1 MLIKDLNFKKLII
14 EYELEA
20 IILHGLY
27 YIPSFK
33 SWILR
38 AIIFEFPRDNDIQ
51 ARARVD
57 PVRLKNR
64 DDPQVKLRL
73 ALDIANIVLQLI
85 LGIFRL
91 IFAYKTDTG
100 KALYFFFLNFTI
112 LAIVIL
118 AHLFYFNFYRKH
130 QYDLDDFAYFRNIYS
145 NGGISKRLM
154 IIGFLLHAYQTLFS
168 LKISSSMI
176 YILTVIKIT
185 QEWLWPLVLMYF
197 VVILILSFMVDNIT
211 ETFQVS
217 IGDAMIS
224 MFRMIA
230 NSNLKFWYPLI
241 NESPEGFIIF
251 VIFCVFWIFYIV
263 NNIYFGIQFEIV
275 RLLDATKEG
284 KTLGFYKEFKL
295 VGPTTNQL
303 ESRLIK

>member
-1 MLIKDLNFKKLII
+1 
-14 EYELEA
+14 
-20 IILHGLY
+20 
-27 YIPSFK
+27 
-33 SWILR
+33 
-38 AIIFEFPRDNDIQ
+38 
-51 ARARVD
+51 
-57 PVRLKNR
+57 
-64 DDPQVKLRL
+64 
-73 ALDIANIVLQLI
+73 
-85 LGIFRL
+85 
-91 IFAYKTDTG
+91 
-100 KALYFFFLNFTI
+100 
-112 LAIVIL
+112 
-118 AHLFYFNFYRKH
+118 
-130 QYDLDDFAYFRNIYS
+130 
-145 NGGISKRLM
+145 
-154 IIGFLLHAYQTLFS
+154 
-168 LKISSSMI
+168 MI

-284 KTLGFYKEFKL
+284 KTLGFYKEFKMICNKKKKKDDDDDSDED
-295 VGPTTNQL
+295 GPEVVNVDG
-303 ESRLIK
+303 KK